1 MKLTNQSADKTI
13 LAELGT
19 RFAKA
24 RLDQNLTQAKIGH
37 NAGVSKRTV
46 ERLEAGESVQ
56 LVSLIRLCRA
66 LKLVDRLE
74 LMFPESPPS
83 PIAQLKLRG
92 KTPQR
97 ARPNAS
103 ANPAPKKWSWGDR
116 E

>member
-13 LAELGT
+13 LAELGA

-24 RLDQNLTQAKIGH
+24 RLDQNLTQAQMAQ

-66 LKLVDRLE
+66 LELIDGLE

-83 PIAQLKLRG
+83 PIAQLKLHG
-92 KTPQR
+92 KARER
-97 ARPNAS
+97 ARPKAS
-103 ANPAPKKWSWGDR
+103 AGPAPKKWSWGDH